1 MIKYQIETTKVRPF
15 TYKPPII
22 KITSDGELNLGYS
35 NKINL
40 YKYIKQITFLNLVGR
55 TESGELF
62 SFEPK
67 SYVNFFLMAHHI
79 FLCLKLYLI

>member
-40 YKYIKQITFLNLVGR
+40 YKYNKASPAPFTPAVWR
-55 TESGELF
+55 
-62 SFEPK
+62 
-67 SYVNFFLMAHHI
+67 
-79 FLCLKLYLI
+79 KL